1 MSNSLLQR
9 PAPAVAAT
17 FDDRR
22 EPELALRTVTVL
34 ALLSIAL
41 IHLLDLPGTIGSDPM
56 QGTLYLLL
64 MVACG
69 ASGFVLL
76 HTVARS
82 AWLLAGAIAA
92 STAVAYVLT
101 RTVGLPFDHADI
113 GNWGD
118 PLGIA
123 ALFVEGVVV
132 LAAGYGIWLGR
143 SRLAPA

>member
-1 MSNSLLQR
+1 MT
-9 PAPAVAAT
+9 VE
-17 FDDRR
+17 DRR
-22 EPELALRTVTVL
+22 EPELALRTVCVL

-41 IHLLDLPGTIGSDPM
+41 IHLLDLPGTIGGDPT

-64 MVACG
+64 MGACV

-76 HTVARS
+76 HTVARG

-123 ALFVEGVVV
+123 SLFVEGIVI

-143 SRLAPA
+143 RRIAPAQA

>member
-1 MSNSLLQR
+1 MINSVLQR
-9 PAPAVAAT
+9 PVTIAAVT
-17 FDDRR
+17 VDDRR

-41 IHLLDLPGTIGSDPM
+41 VHLLDLPGTIGSDPM

-69 ASGFVLL
+69 ASAFVLL
-76 HTVARS
+76 HTVARI
-82 AWLLAGAIAA
+82 AWLFAGAIAA
-92 STAVAYVLT
+92 LTGVAYVLT
-101 RTVGLPFDHADI
+101 RTVGLPFDHSDI

-123 ALFVEGVVV
+123 SLFVEGVVV

-143 SRLAPA
+143 HRVVPA